1 MARRRGLSIRPAEW
15 LSDQRLDQLRP
26 AELGALMRLAI
37 LAVENHDRGPFVAD
51 GGKPVSF
58 TQLARMVHATDPAV
72 TRALSSLVRLG
83 LVTKGD
89 DGAFRV
95 AFLLRDDSGG
105 GILVPS
111 KVQKNPPLSP
121 ITPIP
126 PEKMKRER
134 RGRGV
139 PDGWED
145 FLPDKLKAAKG
156 IPEAWSFWVSH
167 VSAFLRL
174 TEGKLRED
182 VRRMSEIHDQVG
194 DDGLASAVRWAV
206 ANNYRT
212 ISREPQQK
220 QRNSPKNTQHSA
232 SDEGDGFSARH
243 RPNVL

>member
-37 LAVENHDRGPFVAD
+37 LAVENHDRGPFVSD

-58 TQLARMVHATDPAV
+58 TQLARMVHATDPTV

-83 LVTKGD
+83 LVTKDD

-95 AFLLRDDSGG
+95 AFLMRDDSGG
-105 GILVPS
+105 GVLVPS

-126 PEKMKRER
+126 PEKKKREKG
-134 RGRGV
+134 GRGV

-145 FLPDKLKAAKG
+145 FLSDELKAGKG
-156 IPEAWSFWVSH
+156 VPEAWRLWVSH
-167 VSAFLRL
+167 VSGFLRL
-174 TEGKLRED
+174 TEEKLRED
-182 VRRMSEIHDQVG
+182 VRRMSEIHDEVG
-194 DDGLASAVRWAV
+194 ADGLVSSVSWAV
-206 ANNYRT
+206 ANGYRT
-212 ISREPQQK
+212 ISREPQLK
-220 QRNSPKNTQHSA
+220 KRKPPNNPQRSA
-232 SDEGDGFSARH
+232 SDEGDGFSTRH